1 MTNKEIKE
9 SANKDKKKKIE
20 ENLPFCIKAHDAEHS
35 RAHDND
41 EPCDDGRAGNLD
53 EQ

>member
-1 MTNKEIKE
+1 MTDKGIQKSAKKRKKRETKEP
-9 SANKDKKKKIE
+9 
-20 ENLPFCIKAHDAEHS
+20 LPFCMKAPDPEHS

-41 EPCDDGRAGNLD
+41 EPCDDGRTGNLD